1 MAVPGDSWCFSLLDT
16 TEPQGQCTQ
25 WTFLC
30 HLIIFGRFCKS
41 LCEKCPVQCHIDLPK
56 AALDKLAVN
65 EARFQFQWCFGSLN
79 PSVLHWCD
87 VCRDGRSFLQIH
99 MFLFIPFYILTDFL
113 YDILFKKIYTHS
125 ASEHSW
131 STNASLSA
139 QYCALT
145 RRPCS
150 RLFWLSIR
158 VYCDEWT
165 NKAAKYPAGLVRGSS
180 RTVFRSQP
188 SQPAILTLDR
198 SPVKAG
204 GVVSD
209 TCLWCSLSIS

>member
-1 MAVPGDSWCFSLLDT
+1 MKLDFNFSGALGHSILLCYIDVTSAGMEEASYKYICFYLYLS
-16 TEPQGQCTQ
+16 
-25 WTFLC
+25 
-30 HLIIFGRFCKS
+30 I
-41 LCEKCPVQCHIDLPK
+41 
-56 AALDKLAVN
+56 
-65 EARFQFQWCFGSLN
+65 
-79 PSVLHWCD
+79 
-87 VCRDGRSFLQIH
+87 FLQTFSTIYYLKKDIH
-99 MFLFIPFYILTDFL
+99 I
-113 YDILFKKIYTHS
+113 

-131 STNASLSA
+131 STNASLFA
-139 QYCALT
+139 QYGALT